1 MRQFE
6 IQIPIF
12 TPFGFHTFKA
22 YPEININ
29 YTVTF
34 SVYDKGE
41 KIHSLKCY
49 FGDPTI
55 LDKIFDFIKK
65 YVESPEFEQNRKEG
79 GAWN

>member
-6 IQIPIF
+6 IQIPIS

-29 YTVTF
+29 CKVTF
-34 SVYDKGE
+34 SVYDKGK
-41 KIHSLKCY
+41 KIHSLECY

-55 LDKIFDFIKK
+55 LEKILDFLKV
-65 YVESPEFEQNRKEG
+65 YVKTSEFEQNRKETRT
-79 GAWN
+79 WN